1 MKKLI
6 VFLSVLALASCGR
19 VPVEFVSHAKMPWG
33 TIGMAEGWVV
43 KEQSDNSII
52 LESQLE
58 ANTEIVIRYV
68 RMPDDLD
75 GYAKS
80 FIEVSGRTLDSTGS
94 VEIEGKDYN
103 LYKMTAIAGG
113 TNVSELLVLVP
124 YQGKLLAIDAMW
136 RANSVLADIPEGM
149 VKSIKFGGN

>member
-1 MKKLI
+1 MKKLV

-19 VPVEFVSHAKMPWG
+19 VPVEFVSQTKTPWG

-43 KEQSDNSII
+43 KEQLDYNII

-80 FIEVSGRTLDSTGS
+80 FIEVSGRTLDGTGAI
-94 VEIEGKDYN
+94 EIDGKDYN
-103 LYKMTAIAGG
+103 LYKMTAIVGG
-113 TNVSELLVLVP
+113 TNVSELLALVP